1 MGNLL
6 NRNLALKIVSMF
18 IAVILWF
25 IAIRDH
31 NPEITRRFDNIK
43 VTIENEDKLE
53 PNGLTLTRRIE
64 TETDIQ
70 VRGRAHDFTNI
81 DIDDFTGFVDLSK
94 VTMPGDQYLPV
105 DVKGLPVGMTLQ
117 KTPQV
122 WASIDILDSKEIPVT
137 LDMDISEA
145 NGFRLHPYIISPKG
159 NVRVLGPSGLL
170 DRIKKATV
178 SLNVNEAAQTIERS
192 LPVRL
197 FDENGQLIQ
206 HEFISA
212 IPGFII
218 VTIPVYPVR
227 TLRVTASLGGTP
239 AYGYE
244 VKGIETYPSEIT
256 ISGEN
261 EVLETLFDIGTEI
274 LDIQNA
280 LTDVRRTVR
289 FKNYDGIRI
298 VPGQPTSVDV
308 IVRIGEAV
316 IERTVAIS
324 DIELRNPPQNRRV
337 RIEQDNY
344 EVTLRGPKLALER
357 ITDGEI
363 KIYLDLSEVTRGE
376 HNLPLS
382 AEIPDGIEL
391 VTISPQMATVTVN

>member
-1 MGNLL
+1 
-6 NRNLALKIVSMF
+6 
-18 IAVILWF
+18 
-25 IAIRDH
+25 
-31 NPEITRRFDNIK
+31 
-43 VTIENEDKLE
+43 
-53 PNGLTLTRRIE
+53 
-64 TETDIQ
+64 
-70 VRGRAHDFTNI
+70 
-81 DIDDFTGFVDLSK
+81 
-94 VTMPGDQYLPV
+94 
-105 DVKGLPVGMTLQ
+105 MTLQ